1 MNRDA
6 LARAAADAA
15 RDDSTPE
22 TAEIRAEIEQ
32 TRSQMGETIEAIQA
46 RLTPE
51 HIGQQVKEQVREQIQ
66 EVTATVRH
74 ATIGRAE
81 EMARHASESIDEA
94 RYGLME
100 TIKHNP
106 VPAAMA
112 AIGLG
117 WLLMNRRSAPPRYYA
132 ERALRRGSERHYA
145 GPERYYAGEAAYPYG
160 PGAPGA
166 YTYGYQG
173 GYYEYEGSEE
183 HRRGMARRAQEAAG
197 DAVGRAQGAV
207 GSAAGRAQD
216 AVGGAAGQARDAAGN
231 LIEQTRDAAGN
242 LIEQTRDAA
251 GNLVGQAQH
260 QARRVEHRLHDTAND
275 NPLGL
280 GAIALALGAAVGFG
294 LPQTERE
301 NQLMGEARDNL
312 VEKAQE
318 VAQDTVEK
326 VQRVAGDAAE
336 TAQQTA
342 RESAKEQ
349 GLAGEKRMS

>member
-1 MNRDA
+1 MGQ
-6 LARAAADAA
+6 RADEVSG
-15 RDDSTPE
+15 DVTPE

-46 RLTPE
+46 RLAPE
-51 HIGQQVKEQVREQIQ
+51 RLGQQVKEQVREQIH
-66 EVTATVRH
+66 EVAATVRH

-81 EMARHASESIDEA
+81 DMARYAGESITEA

-100 TIKHNP
+100 TIKQNP

-132 ERALRRGSERHYA
+132 ERALRHGPERRFA
-145 GPERYYAGEAAYPYG
+145 GPERYYAGEAPYR
-160 PGAPGA
+160 PGSPIA
-166 YTYGYQG
+166 YGY
-173 GYYEYEGSEE
+173 GYHEYEDSDA
-183 HRRGMARRAQEAAG
+183 HRQGVARRAQEAAG
-197 DAVGRAQGAV
+197 DAVGRAQSAV
-207 GSAAGRAQD
+207 GSAAS
-216 AVGGAAGQARDAAGN
+216 QARDAAGN
-231 LIEQTRDAAGN
+231 LVEQTRDAAGN
-242 LIEQTRDAA
+242 LMEQTRDAA

-260 QARRVEHRLHDTAND
+260 QARRVEHTIQDTAND

-294 LPQTERE
+294 LPQTEQE
-301 NQLMGEARDNL
+301 NRLMGEARESF
-312 VEKAQE
+312 VERAQE
-318 VAQDTVEK
+318 VAQGTVEK

-336 TAQQTA
+336 SAQQAA
-342 RESAKEQ
+342 REAAREQ